1 MLQEKKLRKADFV
14 TSIVLFAFGVWVLFQ
29 AFRMPMRDTYGG
41 VRNVWYVS
49 PALFPLVVGIG
60 ISILSTALL
69 VHSIRTGGAV
79 DALHGIRTF
88 APKLTEAG
96 VRFIAV
102 LVAIS
107 TFVYVLIPRV
117 DFVLSIALFL
127 SFFVHAFSFEDYAV
141 LKVSL
146 VIYSVVCLA
155 ILILFWTG
163 FAEATSAYF
172 TVDVVALLAVIGINT
187 WFRKKAHGRPDL
199 VSRFRIGLIV
209 LTVTPL
215 FLAPVF
221 RFLLFV
227 PLPHEGGIVQ
237 LMQLVY
243 YSLR

>member
-1 MLQEKKLRKADFV
+1 MLQEKKLRQADFV
-14 TSIVLFAFGVWVLFQ
+14 TSVVLFAFGIWVLFQ
-29 AFRMPMRDTYGG
+29 AFQMPMRDTYGG
-41 VRNVWYVS
+41 VQNVWYVS

-60 ISILSTALL
+60 ISVLSVALL
-69 VHSIRTGGAV
+69 IHSIRVGGAA
-79 DALHGIRTF
+79 DALQSMRAF
-88 APKLTEAG
+88 APKLTETG
-96 VRFIAV
+96 VRFVAI

-141 LKVSL
+141 LKASL
-146 VIYSVVCLA
+146 VIYSAVCLL
-155 ILILFWTG
+155 ILVLFWTG

-172 TVDVVALLAVIGINT
+172 AVDVVALLAAIGINV
-187 WFRKKAHGRPDL
+187 WFRNKARGRPDL
-199 VSRFRIGLIV
+199 LSRFRVGLTV

>member
-1 MLQEKKLRKADFV
+1 MLQEKRLRQADFV
-14 TSIVLFAFGVWVLFQ
+14 TSIVLFAFGVWVLLQ
-29 AFRMPMRDTYGG
+29 AFQMPMRDTYGG

-60 ISILSTALL
+60 ISILSVALL
-69 VHSIRTGGAV
+69 VHSIRVGGAAN
-79 DALHGIRTF
+79 ALQSIRSF
-88 APKLTEAG
+88 APKLTETG
-96 VRFIAV
+96 VRFIAI

-127 SFFVHAFSFEDYAV
+127 SFFVHAFSFEDFAT
-141 LKVSL
+141 LKTSL
-146 VIYSVVCLA
+146 IIYGAMCLA
-155 ILILFWTG
+155 ILVLFWTG
-163 FAEATSAYF
+163 FAEATSDYF
-172 TVDVVALLAVIGINT
+172 AVDVIALLATIGINI
-187 WFRKKAHGRPDL
+187 WFRKKARGRADL
-199 VSRFRIGLIV
+199 VSRFRVGLVV
-209 LTVTPL
+209 LVVTPL